1 MRRFFLIIIA
11 IFPLYFVYADFKPW
25 ETEDA
30 KKKLESG
37 KVLNFSTVEDLPHNH
52 KKLTV
57 TAFGYVPSTRE
68 KLRAIAKDPQVIKKL
83 SGGNIQKA
91 EILYFT
97 KKERIFYFNVCFF
110 WCQKKYDVAV
120 LMSPRLGKK
129 EDRIP
134 WELLSKDKL
143 KTQYKRSVASV
154 TVQDFDFSGMK
165 GETFVKELKKDNL
178 LVALTGEITT
188 QSSSFIRFMQ
198 TAILKFALTKMATN
212 MRENLSKFN
221 EL

>member
-1 MRRFFLIIIA
+1 
-11 IFPLYFVYADFKPW
+11 
-25 ETEDA
+25 
-30 KKKLESG
+30 
-37 KVLNFSTVEDLPHNH
+37 
-52 KKLTV
+52 
-57 TAFGYVPSTRE
+57 
-68 KLRAIAKDPQVIKKL
+68 
-83 SGGNIQKA
+83 
-91 EILYFT
+91 
-97 KKERIFYFNVCFF
+97 
-110 WCQKKYDVAV
+110 
-120 LMSPRLGKK
+120 MSPRLGKK